1 MLELEK
7 QDFHNPILGGTVFHL
22 EISNN
27 SGASFIPRAT
37 S

>member
-7 QDFHNPILGGTVFHL
+7 QDFHNPILGYTVFYL

-27 SGASFIPRAT
+27 SGSWFVPRAI

>member
-1 MLELEK
+1 LELEK
-7 QDFHNPILGGTVFHL
+7 QAFHNPILGWMVFYL

-27 SGASFIPRAT
+27 SDAWFVPRAN

>member
-7 QDFHNPILGGTVFHL
+7 QDFHNPILGGTVFNS

-27 SGASFIPRAT
+27 SSAWFVPEAT

>member
-1 MLELEK
+1 MLELKK
-7 QDFHNPILGGTVFHL
+7 QDFHNPILGRTVFYL

-27 SGASFIPRAT
+27 SSAWFVPRAT